1 MAVWNFSKNSSD
13 LAAGPFLKQLTSILT
28 SPTPWHI
35 PLYLS
40 LSGEP
45 FLPSSSCT
53 ADHLK
58 VETLKWLNIWRS
70 SCNYWKTVNIY
81 IQSNKIIRRTIV
93 SIRVISSLP
102 TLSWRKTSRVVNPHL
117 HLPRSK
123 ARQDQR
129 SSTVL
134 FQTPSPPQDPCKP
147 SLPQHPCTLCLP
159 LDNYVSLPFSVTESY
174 HGIVK
179 SVNKT
184 RTLETKLNIITSLI
198 TYHSVTGWNVLS
210 SLTFHHCRQP
220 PLHPLAPPLQPSR
233 KPDNL
238 HFCCNYLLSQ
248 LNKEILTNLTLW
260 QGFNNIRDKCWSSTA
275 LYWRSVSLSA
285 YEVAYT

>member
-13 LAAGPFLKQLTSILT
+13 LVAGPFLKQLTSILT

-58 VETLKWLNIWRS
+58 VETLKWYEHLKILLQVLEI
-70 SCNYWKTVNIY
+70 CQHL
-81 IQSNKIIRRTIV
+81 QSNNIIRRTIV
-93 SIRVISSLP
+93 SIRGILSLP
-102 TLSWRKTSRVVNPHL
+102 TLSWRKTSRVASLHL
-117 HLPRSK
+117 HLPSSK
-123 ARQDQR
+123 ARQEQTP
-129 SSTVL
+129 SAVL

-147 SLPQHPCTLCLP
+147 CSL
-159 LDNYVSLPFSVTESY
+159 LDNYESLPFSVTGSY

-179 SVNKT
+179 SVNRT
-184 RTLETKLNIITSLI
+184 RTLEIKLDILTCHLSQCHWVKRAQLTAANP
-198 TYHSVTGWNVLS
+198 HSPVCT
-210 SLTFHHCRQP
+210 
-220 PLHPLAPPLQPSR
+220 PPLQPSR

-248 LNKEILTNLTLW
+248 LNKEISTNMTLW
-260 QGFNNIRDKCWSSTA
+260 EGFNNIRNNCILKYGSSIA
-275 LYWRSVSLSA
+275 LCWRSVNLSA
-285 YEVAYT
+285 YEIAYTWYS